1 MCGNDG
7 LGTDSSLITKST
19 QSIFPKVSWGDTHTS
34 HGGNRENVRTS
45 SCLGTWKEGGFQAC
59 SRGPGAFP
67 MYHCGTWWSRR
78 SGRS

>member
-19 QSIFPKVSWGDTHTS
+19 QSIFPKVSWGDTDIS

-67 MYHCGTWWSRR
+67 MYHCRTWWSRR